1 MNDIQSSNSMISS
14 NNNYFKSS
22 KSINELVLR
31 LGQKNF
37 EEIHII
43 CQHRDAKHKIP
54 RTNPFLIQ
62 ADIKKHVNRHDNIT
76 NMKFSR
82 QGKLIFSTADP
93 VCAAQILNLEKIQET
108 PVSTGVTFEN
118 ITERF
123 LIFDIPTNLQLSE
136 LADEI
141 MNKNDMEVVELRRF
155 VKINSTQEF
164 SLVLVTILGT
174 FLPDAIKIWFTN
186 QKIRQFVDRVR
197 QCLHCYEFTH
207 ATRVCDKN
215 VCPLCGVNHE
225 GQCQGPEKCILCNGP
240 HSATSKI
247 CPRHT
252 VEQKILEFKCR
263 NHLTIG
269 EARRL
274 YTQSSKTHYSD
285 AAKINTTAPN
295 IEEIVNQRVESI
307 VQNITIKM
315 EQQTTLLIEIF
326 QKTIE
331 NLVQYLVT
339 VFHQTDLKNP
349 LTGNAK

>member
-1 MNDIQSSNSMISS
+1 MDDVQSRNSMISS

-31 LGQKNF
+31 LGQKSF

-54 RTNPFLIQ
+54 RSNPFLIQ
-62 ADIKKHVNRHDNIT
+62 ADIKKHINRHDNIT

-82 QGKLIFSTADP
+82 QDKLIFSTADP
-93 VCAAQILNLEKIQET
+93 VCAAQILNLEKFKKR
-108 PVSTGVTFEN
+108 P
-118 ITERF
+118 F
-123 LIFDIPTNLQLSE
+123 LRSPTVFAL
-136 LADEI
+136 
-141 MNKNDMEVVELRRF
+141 
-155 VKINSTQEF
+155 
-164 SLVLVTILGT
+164 
-174 FLPDAIKIWFTN
+174 
-186 QKIRQFVDRVR
+186 
-197 QCLHCYEFTH
+197 FTH
-207 ATRVCDKN
+207 ATRVCDKKI
-215 VCPLCGVNHE
+215 CPLCGVNHE
-225 GQCQGPEKCILCNGP
+225 GHCQGPEKCILCNGP

-252 VEQKILEFKCR
+252 HEQKILEFKCR

-274 YTQSSKTHYSD
+274 YTQSSKSHYSD
-285 AAKINTTAPN
+285 AAKINTTALN

-307 VQNITIKM
+307 VQNITTKM

-331 NLVQYLVT
+331 NLVQYLVS
-339 VFHQTDLKNP
+339 VFHQTDLNKSPNRKRQMINIVPPTNNP
-349 LTGNAK
+349 MQWDAGGSNASN

>member
-1 MNDIQSSNSMISS
+1 MISG

-31 LGQKNF
+31 LGQKTF

-43 CQHRDAKHKIP
+43 CQHSDAKHKLP
-54 RTNPFLIQ
+54 PSNPFLIQ
-62 ADIKKHVNRHDNIT
+62 ADIKNT
-76 NMKFSR
+76 
-82 QGKLIFSTADP
+82 
-93 VCAAQILNLEKIQET
+93 
-108 PVSTGVTFEN
+108 
-118 ITERF
+118 
-123 LIFDIPTNLQLSE
+123 
-136 LADEI
+136 
-141 MNKNDMEVVELRRF
+141 
-155 VKINSTQEF
+155 
-164 SLVLVTILGT
+164 
-174 FLPDAIKIWFTN
+174 
-186 QKIRQFVDRVR
+186 VR

-207 ATRVCDKN
+207 ATRICGKKI
-215 VCPLCGVNHE
+215 CPLCGVNHE
-225 GQCQGPEKCILCNGP
+225 GQCQAPEKCILCNGP

-252 VEQKILEFKCR
+252 LEQKILEFKCR
-263 NHLTIG
+263 NHLTIR

-274 YTQSSKTHYSD
+274 YAQSSKTHYSD

-315 EQQTTLLIEIF
+315 EQQTTLLVEIF

-339 VFHQTDLKNP
+339 VFHQTDLKKIP
-349 LTGNAK
+349 

>member
-1 MNDIQSSNSMISS
+1 MASFLPDTDSED
-14 NNNYFKSS
+14 
-22 KSINELVLR
+22 ELPPGWEERAALDGKVYYANHVTKRALSGLI
-31 LGQKNF
+31 LGQEKRKKLL
-37 EEIHII
+37 E
-43 CQHRDAKHKIP
+43 
-54 RTNPFLIQ
+54 
-62 ADIKKHVNRHDNIT
+62 ADIKKHINRHDNIT

-108 PVSTGVTFEN
+108 PISTGVTFEN
-118 ITERF
+118 ITER
-123 LIFDIPTNLQLSE
+123 
-136 LADEI
+136 
-141 MNKNDMEVVELRRF
+141 
-155 VKINSTQEF
+155 
-164 SLVLVTILGT
+164 
-174 FLPDAIKIWFTN
+174 
-186 QKIRQFVDRVR
+186 
-197 QCLHCYEFTH
+197 
-207 ATRVCDKN
+207 
-215 VCPLCGVNHE
+215 
-225 GQCQGPEKCILCNGP
+225 QCQGPEKCILFNGP

-252 VEQKILEFKCR
+252 HEQKILEFKCR

-307 VQNITIKM
+307 VQNITTKM

-331 NLVQYLVT
+331 NLVQYLVS
-339 VFHQTDLKNP
+339 VFHQTDLKKSPNRKRQMINIVPPTNNP
-349 LTGNAK
+349 MQWDAGGSNASN

>member
-1 MNDIQSSNSMISS
+1 
-14 NNNYFKSS
+14 
-22 KSINELVLR
+22 
-31 LGQKNF
+31 
-37 EEIHII
+37 
-43 CQHRDAKHKIP
+43 
-54 RTNPFLIQ
+54 
-62 ADIKKHVNRHDNIT
+62 
-76 NMKFSR
+76 MKFSR

-108 PVSTGVTFEN
+108 PIST
-118 ITERF
+118 
-123 LIFDIPTNLQLSE
+123 
-136 LADEI
+136 
-141 MNKNDMEVVELRRF
+141 
-155 VKINSTQEF
+155 
-164 SLVLVTILGT
+164 
-174 FLPDAIKIWFTN
+174 
-186 QKIRQFVDRVR
+186 
-197 QCLHCYEFTH
+197 
-207 ATRVCDKN
+207 
-215 VCPLCGVNHE
+215 

-252 VEQKILEFKCR
+252 HEQKILDFKCR

-307 VQNITIKM
+307 VQTITTKM

-331 NLVQYLVT
+331 NLVQYLVS
-339 VFHQTDLKNP
+339 VFHQTDLKISPNRKRQMINIVPPTNNP
-349 LTGNAK
+349 MQWDAGGSNASN